1 MKRFKYSAYLTIVL
15 AILVMTMTSLSFY
28 PVIRADGTVTGEA
41 HEPGGAAGNYD
52 DNTTGG
58 GTPEDQAYAAEDSDG
73 KSEFGHNERPGRDQ
87 VLKQKA
93 ESEMVSAEQELFEAQ
108 HSSDEQKLETEEA
121 QDLDTITNEF
131 ENPETGDSLGEV
143 PVVDTKLKE
152 FSDDPGFPYIER
164 SGFKS
169 DQPLSNLNGLDTAVV
184 EEDTL
189 MAKAPAAPNTVQLI
203 GQWVNDSSEH
213 IDTHRTY
220 DNLDDVIGK
229 PEANS
234 GLLRGLAK
242 TFLGWSDKPPVDN
255 GALAPDARLYSPFD
269 TIGTVFPAGIPAEA
283 KLYGVYFSIN
293 QPPEEGFPQ
302 DPFSLTALG
311 QLADQLKTLV
321 NQNTVLINSAI
332 SAENTL
338 QNTDNAYETAM
349 GLDRTIIDYYRQTDD
364 LSETHEVVLEASFSM
379 NNTVAMLVYK
389 NPVGSNQL
397 RPILS
402 RNYKEKYQNDSF
414 GLASGAA
421 SDYTYMDLVVT
432 LDKDIQLPQNKM
444 YLELDA
450 WSWRP
455 LFVLDA
461 AGTRLPII
469 NPYTG
474 ANCGNTSA
482 AFSSM
487 VSPSKTTTFAV
498 DLSQAQLSNAAGE
511 QQITLRAVLR
521 KNKLNEEKEGEWK
534 DEKIAEDQIV
544 PSSGKTVAET
554 IQEDMKLRALTSQQ
568 IIAKGFAISGEE
580 SLKSC
585 VTITDAKA
593 LELAKTNG
601 AQTLKVSGYVEG
613 YAISDAG
620 TVDAYGFSFPLTSA
634 AEITRC
640 PANTIYLG
648 YTLPAI
654 PTEPDPSIPTI
665 KPHPCPSE
673 WTTVPQPILQPV
685 APLSID
691 PEKSVE
697 LLPRTGENRS
707 PAYSLAML
715 AIVLMGAFFCLRK
728 RS

>member
-28 PVIRADGTVTGEA
+28 PVIRADGSVTGEA
-41 HEPGGAAGNYD
+41 HEPGGAAGNSD
-52 DNTTGG
+52 DSITGG
-58 GTPEDQAYAAEDSDG
+58 GSPNDQVYAAEMD
-73 KSEFGHNERPGRDQ
+73 
-87 VLKQKA
+87 
-93 ESEMVSAEQELFEAQ
+93 SAEQELPDVQ
-108 HSSDEQKLETEEA
+108 DSSDEQKHEAEEA
-121 QDLDTITNEF
+121 QDLDTIRNEI
-131 ENPETGDSLGEV
+131 EDPETGDSSDEE
-143 PVVDTKLKE
+143 PVINPDLKDLPE
-152 FSDDPGFPYIER
+152 DPGFPYLEQA
-164 SGFKS
+164 GFEAGL
-169 DQPLSNLNGLDTAVV
+169 PLSNPDGLDTAVV

-189 MAKAPAAPNTVQLI
+189 MAKAPTAPNTVQLI

-255 GALAPDARLYSPFD
+255 GALAPGARLYSPFD
-269 TIGTVFPAGIPAEA
+269 TIGTVFPDGIPAEA
-283 KLYGVYFSIN
+283 KLFGVYFSIN
-293 QPPEEGFPQ
+293 QPPEKPFPQ

-349 GLDRTIIDYYRQTDD
+349 DLDRTIIDYYRQTDD
-364 LSETHEVVLEASFSM
+364 LSETHEVVLEANFSM

-461 AGTRLPII
+461 EGTRLPII

-474 ANCGNTSA
+474 ENCGNTSA

-521 KNKLNEEKEGEWK
+521 EGEN
-534 DEKIAEDQIV
+534 EKIAEGQIV

-568 IIAKGFAISGEE
+568 IIKKGFAISGEE

-593 LELAKTNG
+593 LELANQM
-601 AQTLKVSGYVEG
+601 AHR
-613 YAISDAG
+613 
-620 TVDAYGFSFPLTSA
+620 P
-634 AEITRC
+634 
-640 PANTIYLG
+640 
-648 YTLPAI
+648 
-654 PTEPDPSIPTI
+654 
-665 KPHPCPSE
+665 
-673 WTTVPQPILQPV
+673 
-685 APLSID
+685 
-691 PEKSVE
+691 
-697 LLPRTGENRS
+697 
-707 PAYSLAML
+707 
-715 AIVLMGAFFCLRK
+715 
-728 RS
+728 